1 MKRNS
6 DIFNK
11 LFHDY
16 YTNLSRFAFTYVKD
30 EAVAEELVQEV
41 FVNLWQKQ
49 ELKEISSIR
58 SFLYISVRNRALN
71 YLRDHK
77 TRTLHEN
84 DFAIERE
91 RDALYE
97 YNEYEHKQLETL
109 VKDAIAELPEKC
121 REIFELS
128 RNENLTYQQIAEQLN
143 ISTKTVENQ
152 ISIAIKKLR
161 VKLKDYM
168 SFFATFF

>member
-1 MKRNS
+1 MKRNT

-30 EAVAEELVQEV
+30 EAVAEGLVQEV

-49 ELKEISSIR
+49 EITEISSVR

-84 DFAIERE
+84 EFALE
-91 RDALYE
+91 RDRDSSCEA
-97 YNEYEHKQLETL
+97 NEYEHQQLEAL
-109 VKDAIAELPEKC
+109 VIDAIAELPEKC

-128 RNENLTYQQIAEQLN
+128 RNENLTYQQIADQLN
-143 ISTKTVENQ
+143 ISAKTVENQ

-161 VKLKDYM
+161 IKLKDYM
-168 SFFATFF
+168 NFLATFF

>member
-91 RDALYE
+91 RGALYE

-161 VKLKDYM
+161 IKLKDYI

>member
-71 YLRDHK
+71 YLRDNK
-77 TRTLHEN
+77 ARTLHEN
-84 DFAIERE
+84 DFALERG

-97 YNEYEHKQLETL
+97 YNEYEHKQLEAL
-109 VKDAIAELPEKC
+109 VKGAIAELPEKC

-128 RNENLTYQQIAEQLN
+128 RNENLSYQQIADQLN
-143 ISTKTVENQ
+143 ISAKTVENQ

-161 VKLKDYM
+161 IKLKDYM
-168 SFFATFF
+168 NFFATFF

>member
-128 RNENLTYQQIAEQLN
+128 RNENLSYQQIADQLN
-143 ISTKTVENQ
+143 ISAKTVENQ

>member
-71 YLRDHK
+71 HLRDHK

>member
-6 DIFNK
+6 DTFDLIFRE
-11 LFHDY
+11 Y

-30 EAVAEELVQEV
+30 EAVAEEIVQDV

-49 ELKEISSIR
+49 ELKEIASIR
-58 SFLYISVRNRALN
+58 SFLYISVRNKSLN

-84 DFAIERE
+84 EFAMELERN
-91 RDALYE
+91 LHYE
-97 YNEYEHKQLETL
+97 DNAYEHKQLEEL
-109 VKDAIAELPEKC
+109 VKIAIEELPEKC

-128 RNENLTYQQIAEQLN
+128 RNQNLTYQQIADQLN

-152 ISIAIKKLR
+152 IGIAIKKLKI
-161 VKLKDYM
+161 KLHDYM
-168 SFFATFF
+168 NFFAAFF